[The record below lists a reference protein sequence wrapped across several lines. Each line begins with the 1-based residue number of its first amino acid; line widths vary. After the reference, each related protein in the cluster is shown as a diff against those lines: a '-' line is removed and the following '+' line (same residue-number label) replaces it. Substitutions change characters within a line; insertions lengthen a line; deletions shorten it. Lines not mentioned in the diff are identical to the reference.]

1 MFLDE
6 RDQLPAIVRPVTSTA
21 ATRLELYFI
30 SSVHDAYG
38 RDDTQGRFMFE
49 RLGGTQIISPT
60 RPSSYS
66 TG

>member
-30 SSVHDAYG
+30 SSVHEAYG
-38 RDDTQGRFMFE
+38 RDEPQGRFMFE

-60 RPSSYS
+60 RPASYS